1 MVIKVVVT
9 IVVQLKMFR
18 LFLLVGSV
26 GICRPEED
34 PFSSDGEAVEA
45 DSEGE
50 AGARDREDGNAAEAR
65 VGASGGWADAMAKI
79 LNRKTPG
86 SKAPILLKN
95 RELEKEKEK
104 LKQERLERRKQVCPT
119 RALKVVCCVPSG
131 SRLRRIVPGRACS
144 VSISASNLLICGAGG
159 RITKVLFRTLVSV
172 PPLSMFTFRTT
183 RDFWVTD
190 KGLRYSR
197 QKQQLAL
204 HIPTGFLCRSGQ
216 RRCPRRTPAP
226 GVGRVTSEERGVWDA
241 EAFMN
246 VRLFSRSICPF
257 IQLFIECLQNACL
270 FLEQEKHIVLV
281 PEFVFWLYRR
291 LSTLFWSFVIC
302 RGVVQLFNAVQKHQK
317 NVDEKVKEAGSSV
330 RKRAKLMSA
339 VSKKDFISVLRGLD
353 GGTNQKGSARRTAE
367 ARQTEGKEEGPGW
380 TILRDDFM
388 MGASMKDWDKESDGP
403 DGSRPASASDSDT

>member
-1 MVIKVVVT
+1 MGGSQIHRPT
-9 IVVQLKMFR
+9 R
-18 LFLLVGSV
+18 LFSNEPSAQSPPHNNGYEKMSNALGIKRPRPESQHWSLLAVKPQASSV

-144 VSISASNLLICGAGG
+144 
-159 RITKVLFRTLVSV
+159 
-172 PPLSMFTFRTT
+172 RTT

-241 EAFMN
+241 EAFM
-246 VRLFSRSICPF
+246 
-257 IQLFIECLQNACL
+257 
-270 FLEQEKHIVLV
+270 EKHIVLV